1 MLVLANEDRI
11 TPMPINETPIEQ
23 VHRCDCIIHN
33 GPTNKPRKKWKNIF
47 SNFSFRCL
55 NCIAEGVDRR
65 VRPRFFDQVGHE
77 TIYICGNKHF
87 TECRGPI
94 LRVT

>member
-33 GPTNKPRKKWKNIF
+33 GPTNKPRKKRKNIVF

-55 NCIAEGVDRR
+55 NWIAQGVASEVNDFRA
-65 VRPRFFDQVGHE
+65 G
-77 TIYICGNKHF
+77 
-87 TECRGPI
+87 
-94 LRVT
+94 LL